1 MLFLLLWI
9 LSYMLFTVTL
19 AQIKIGR
26 PNGGAGGVPTNIA
39 MNPLIAPLQHVQLPT
54 SSQVRKYSVTRSS
67 KLRVYLCTIANSCRP
82 NRYYERSTCTVDCI
96 NRSSVG
102 DQYGRPEETH

>member
-1 MLFLLLWI
+1 VEFTEPRFAEAAKAMDGFELSGRRVCYFYSVDPI
-9 LSYMLFTVTL
+9 LYVIYCTL

-67 KLRVYLCTIANSCRP
+67 KLRVYCA
-82 NRYYERSTCTVDCI
+82 
-96 NRSSVG
+96 
-102 DQYGRPEETH
+102 Q